1 MSASEKKPPAAG
13 KRASRVRRM
22 IFWLA
27 LLALAGTLAVTGGGA
42 WAYKYR
48 TSLANRILRQT
59 FAAFD
64 AQIGDLQVSRQG
76 IDITGVTVRDPR
88 SRTVIATARGILW
101 RPEWSK
107 MAAGNIGRFSLVGA
121 RVDADAEQLRAW
133 TAARVTEEPSPSA
146 PAGIRLPP
154 LVLEHADLR
163 DVSVNVRGDEHTPSI
178 TFKLEHSIDG
188 LDISDLARPKLT
200 QAALSISDLLVTQT
214 DGEQTALA
222 SLSITARLRETDGI
236 LEIERAALRGVRVKL
251 TAAMRDWLQQGNAG
265 PAKSPSPLPPWL
277 HGVAVTRLDID
288 GCEFRAGGD
297 ALPLSG
303 GASFSCHSSNFVWQA
318 DGSVEPGEHRV
329 EMRDVVL
336 APPSGGG
343 GLRVPMLSVETGIA
357 PSMNG
362 MAVKSVVI
370 EKPSVEWTQALED
383 ALLHGSPGPSS
394 NGGSATGAFPLVA
407 VAALTMKDAALVVHQ
422 THLCPL
428 EGKLTGSVDLAQIEI
443 STGGITSEVAQKVRL
458 SDVAL
463 SIHREGMKDP
473 QPLASVAGVELEVTP
488 REWNRDALIDR
499 LAITKPEIR
508 LTEQTAPWARSSA
521 PTSATASTTPP
532 TAESGEM
539 LWQRIHFRQLE
550 LSDGRFEFST
560 TGSGRIDAST
570 AFSVTTEPAPDQ
582 NTGAPLHRLRLTN
595 ARGMIPDVA
604 KLPVAGLESFDV
616 VVRLPNVWRDKHV
629 ESLEI
634 KGGQIEAGEAL
645 MSLLSGGDS
654 SQIKPMTADVPKPAD
669 ASQPAPPPIT
679 PEVVETKTATGTV
692 IATRHWTVG
701 NISVGDVAVTLQK
714 VAPGLPPLR
723 FVVSIEAKDTPLEP
737 EALAKH
743 AVKQRVELSDLVI
756 PSTLNPLRSVA
767 RLDTIFVEFTLGGLF
782 ARRIDSVEIVSPT
795 LLVGE
800 DLFWYV
806 DYIRKYTE
814 PPPKVPPGLP
824 VGAAPAVAPPAAEIT
839 IAPANNEAWTVDSVQ
854 VHSGKLVLAPKGVP
868 LPGGFGK
875 PFPFSFVTRMDQGRF
890 DATLDIPPD
899 TYALPDLKVEFR
911 VLTGHVQFNL
921 PVKGVN
927 NNLTEVFRADQ
938 IRWKDLHIDDA
949 HLSVTYDA
957 NGIYGQFGGAAYD
970 GYVSG
975 AFNVYLDQVYSWD
988 GWIAATAMRTTE
1000 VTHRLCPEYFM
1011 LDGKVDGKLVALGSS
1026 QELYQADLSF
1036 KNVTPGNFSVAAMN
1050 SIIRDYADTGAVA
1063 LSNQIVRIG
1072 LETLRDF
1079 EYDTVAGEGRFYG
1092 REGKGFLRF
1101 KGPSGARNFD
1111 VNVFD
1116 HRWKDEPKN
1125 KSANDESV
1133 AGQ

>member
-13 KRASRVRRM
+13 KRASPVGRM

-27 LLALAGTLAVTGGGA
+27 LLALAGILAVTGGGA

-64 AQIGDLQVSRQG
+64 AQIGDLQVSRLG

-107 MAAGNIGRFSLVGA
+107 MATGNVGRFSLVGA

-188 LDISDLARPKLT
+188 LDISDPARPKLK
-200 QAALSISDLLVTQT
+200 QAALSISDLLVTQP
-214 DGEQTALA
+214 DGEKASLA

-236 LEIERAALRGVRVKL
+236 LEIERAAVRGVRVKL

-265 PAKSPSPLPPWL
+265 PANSPSPLPPWL
-277 HGVAVTRLDID
+277 RGVAVTRLDID
-288 GCEFRAGGD
+288 DSDFRTEGT

-303 GASFSCHSSNFVWQA
+303 GVAFSSHSSGFVWHVG
-318 DGSVEPGEHRV
+318 GSVEPGEYRL

-336 APPSGGG
+336 APSSGGG
-343 GLRVPMLSVETGIA
+343 GLRVPVLSVETGIT
-357 PSMNG
+357 PSKSG
-362 MAVKSVVI
+362 VIVKRALI

-383 ALLHGSPGPSS
+383 LLLPGSPGPSS
-394 NGGSATGAFPLVA
+394 SGGSAGGAFPSVA
-407 VAALTMKDAALVVHQ
+407 IASLAVKEAAVIVHQ
-422 THLCPL
+422 TRLCPF
-428 EGKLTGSVDLAQIEI
+428 EGKLAGSADLAQVTF
-443 STGGITSEVAQKVRL
+443 SAGGVTSDAAQKVRL
-458 SDVAL
+458 SDVSL
-463 SIHREGMKDP
+463 SIHLDGMKGP
-473 QPLASVAGVELEVTP
+473 QRLASVAGVELDITP
-488 REWNRDALIDR
+488 RDWNRDALIDR
-499 LAITKPEIR
+499 LVITKPEIR
-508 LTEQTAPWARSSA
+508 LTEQTAPWARSNAPNSA
-521 PTSATASTTPP
+521 PATTTPP
-532 TAESGEM
+532 AVEPGEP

-550 LSDGRFEFST
+550 LSDGRLQFST
-560 TGSGRIDAST
+560 TGGGRIDAST

-604 KLPVAGLESFDV
+604 TLPVAGLESFEA

-645 MSLLSGGDS
+645 MSLFSGGDS
-654 SQIKPMTADVPKPAD
+654 PQIKPMTADVPKPAD
-669 ASQPAPPPIT
+669 ASQPAPGPKIPA
-679 PEVVETKTATGTV
+679 VVETKTAAGTV
-692 IATRHWTVG
+692 IATRRWTVG

-714 VAPGLPPLR
+714 IAPGLPPLR
-723 FVVSIEAKDTPLEP
+723 FAVSIEAKDTPLEP

-767 RLDTIFVEFTLGGLF
+767 RLDTIFVEFSLEGLF
-782 ARRIDSVEIVSPT
+782 ARRIDSVEVVSPT
-795 LLVGE
+795 LFVGE

-814 PPPKVPPGLP
+814 PPPKAPPGLP
-824 VGAAPAVAPPAAEIT
+824 VGATPAAEVT
-839 IAPANNEAWTVDSVQ
+839 IAPASDESWTVDSVQ

-875 PFPFSFVTRMDQGRF
+875 PFPFSFVTRMDEGRF

-911 VLTGHVQFNL
+911 GLKGHVQFNL

-1036 KNVTPGNFSVAAMN
+1036 KNVTPGHFSVAAMN

-1116 HRWKDEPKN
+1116 HRWKDEPQN
-1125 KSANDESV
+1125 KSANDDSV